1 MSFSFA
7 SWVRALMKGMGHRY
21 IKRIPYMTPKG
32 RRYRYIYRVDH
43 THQGKHAFHEDHIIQ
58 GTKFALSTEDGAE
71 FHGHIESVDGD
82 KVKYMIDDGPQKGAV
97 VETTK
102 QELAAKLN
110 EVHGVSD
117 KLADARDK
125 ASADLEQ
132 VKQSGGSEKQIARAR
147 RRLLALGGTEVA
159 DQPEPTTPEPK
170 KTEGALDKEAIRE
183 DLVRDLRDEDRD
195 GDPFLFR
202 TYGKERR
209 LGALRAYK
217 QNKKLGP
224 QQKKHLKTVADNL
237 NRRLEAVISSDSPLP
252 LSDEKM
258 IERYESFAE
267 HHEIALPSTI
277 SRGYESSEDTRM
289 RYAEHLREVKERIT
303 EHLLR
308 NMDIRAD
315 TTRGD
320 INGQLADLVAES
332 LATKPQRDREKEEA
346 RIAKREQEERKREID
361 ALRNK
366 VRRASARGHPVSF
379 DAADEVNSQADFERV
394 MREAEERAEAE
405 KRERKARED
414 ERFVATGER
423 DSLVETSE
431 ESTDRYLESSG
442 GSLSDYRDFLE
453 ESGGVRPA
461 DIIRAVKET
470 EISTEQGE
478 ITYLTLPEGTRVGL
492 SLREGNRAVYQFLF
506 PSGRASDLQEIQVKK
521 YSESVARKILRGL
534 ARSAYAGEDEDG
546 AREYYVPETERHIE
560 TAARELSNANA
571 VSVQRER
578 LEKFESL
585 TKAPIVQ
592 ESAGEPRTPDYSPIA
607 SLEDIDKD
615 TKRALKEYV
624 SSNKDTPEVMNPAV
638 VEGQMVASN
647 GRLVFHRDNVSM
659 SVPNG
664 IHFTL
669 SGEPTEYRNS
679 VLRDTPRILAE
690 RTAGQEHAGT
700 LSRDTVKALHR
711 ALGTLKEK
719 DGLTTYTTLKADGE
733 NLVLSHMGRELVK
746 LPQAA
751 GSEIRGTYSFSGS
764 DFRRVLGAG
773 GDISIHAAPLNSF
786 DDRRKTVG
794 FHTRLGKIE
803 LMQPKILSIAGDD

>member
-1 MSFSFA
+1 M
-7 SWVRALMKGMGHRY
+7 
-21 IKRIPYMTPKG
+21 
-32 RRYRYIYRVDH
+32 
-43 THQGKHAFHEDHIIQ
+43 HA
-58 GTKFALSTEDGAE
+58 T
-71 FHGHIESVDGD
+71 
-82 KVKYMIDDGPQKGAV
+82 
-97 VETTK
+97 
-102 QELAAKLN
+102 
-110 EVHGVSD
+110 
-117 KLADARDK
+117 R
-125 ASADLEQ
+125 
-132 VKQSGGSEKQIARAR
+132 GSEKQIARAR

-159 DQPEPTTPEPK
+159 DQPEPTTPEE
-170 KTEGALDKEAIRE
+170 TEGAPDKEAIRD
-183 DLVRDLRDEDRD
+183 DLVRDLRNEDLD
-195 GDPFLFR
+195 GEPFFGAYD
-202 TYGKERR
+202 TKRR
-209 LGALRAYK
+209 LGAFRAYK

-224 QQKKHLKTVADNL
+224 QQKKHLRTVADNL
-237 NRRLEAVISSDSPLP
+237 KRRLEAVISSDSPHFGG
-252 LSDEKM
+252 EKM
-258 IERYESFAE
+258 IERYKSFAE

-277 SRGYESSEDTRM
+277 IPRYENREEERI
-289 RYAEHLREVKERIT
+289 RNAEHLREVKERIT

-308 NMDIRAD
+308 DMDIRAN
-315 TTRGD
+315 TTRED
-320 INGQLADLVAES
+320 IHGQLADLVAES

-346 RIAKREQEERKREID
+346 RIAKREQEERKREIA

-366 VRRASARGHPVSF
+366 VYRASGLGHPVSI
-379 DAADEVNSQADFERV
+379 DAAAEVNSQADFERV

-405 KRERKARED
+405 KRERKAKLD
-414 ERFVATGER
+414 ERFVATEER

-442 GSLSDYRDFLE
+442 GSLSDHRDFLE

-470 EISTEQGE
+470 EISTEQG
-478 ITYLTLPEGTRVGL
+478 TPMFLTLPDGNKVGL
-492 SLREGNRAVYQFLF
+492 LLEDDNNVVYQYSFS
-506 PSGRASDLQEIQVKK
+506 SGNISEPQRIKVKK
-521 YSESVARKILRGL
+521 FSESIARKMLRGL
-534 ARSAYAGEDEDG
+534 ARSVYGGEGEDGTKLFYE
-546 AREYYVPETERHIE
+546 PETERHIE

-592 ESAGEPRTPDYSPIA
+592 ERAGEPRTLDYSPIA

-624 SSNKDTPEVMNPAV
+624 SSNKDTPEMMNPAV
-638 VEGQMVASN
+638 VDGQMVASN
-647 GRLVFHRDNVSM
+647 GRLIFHRDNVSM
-659 SVPNG
+659 SVPDG

-669 SGEPTEYRNS
+669 NGEPTEFKRS
-679 VLRDTPRILAE
+679 GLMRTSKIISE

-786 DDRRKTVG
+786 DDRQKTVG